1 MTLVDILRDHW
12 AGFARANFARLCSAH
27 YRAVRRALACRTAQM
42 GGMLYRCDSCSK
54 LHYAYHSCNHRNCPQ
69 CGALDQQIW
78 AAKQEA
84 RLLPV
89 PYFMVTF
96 TIPAQLR
103 YLCLAHPK
111 ILYNLLLRESAR
123 ALSDVCASKLKGARI
138 GFTSVLH
145 TWGRQM
151 QHHPHVH
158 RIVPALAFDLQSAD
172 IIRPDKEDFLIHYR
186 PLTERFRSRIYSAL
200 KNEYLRSTLNSP
212 LKRASP

>member
-12 AGFARANFARLCSAH
+12 AGFARANCARLCSAH

-103 YLCLAHPK
+103 YLCLAHP
-111 ILYNLLLRESAR
+111 RR
-123 ALSDVCASKLKGARI
+123 AKA
-138 GFTSVLH
+138 
-145 TWGRQM
+145 Q
-151 QHHPHVH
+151 
-158 RIVPALAFDLQSAD
+158 
-172 IIRPDKEDFLIHYR
+172 
-186 PLTERFRSRIYSAL
+186 
-200 KNEYLRSTLNSP
+200 
-212 LKRASP
+212 